1 MLDSTPILLRPT
13 KRTLPCSGSP
23 SSEPRA
29 RRRPSSTT
37 SPLSWSMS
45 STISTLPSFSASSS
59 TSVSM
64 SRSSS
69 ASTSLAATGP
79 TSSAMQ
85 RSVPLPHFSHLSFSS
100 PVSTSQTQTSFP
112 QYLFAQRS
120 SPPSMSSPK
129 PALSRR
135 GSDSSTAPDLSD
147 DDEDSEEEDEAEV
160 SEGEEEELPVFLS
173 RTTSGFARA
182 SLVSL
187 PSALG
192 KQDVDEKRRAEVA
205 LVGREGLSV

>member
-1 MLDSTPILLRPT
+1 M
-13 KRTLPCSGSP
+13 
-23 SSEPRA
+23 
-29 RRRPSSTT
+29 
-37 SPLSWSMS
+37 
-45 STISTLPSFSASSS
+45 STLPSFSASTS

-64 SRSSS
+64 SHSSS
-69 ASTSLAATGP
+69 ASSSVAATGP

-100 PVSTSQTQTSFP
+100 PISTSQTQRAFP
-112 QYLFAQRS
+112 QFLFAQRS
-120 SPPSMSSPK
+120 STSSMSSSK

-135 GSDSSTAPDLSD
+135 GLDSSTAPDLSD
-147 DDEDSEEEDEAEV
+147 DDEDSEEEDEAEG

-182 SLVSL
+182 SLISL

-192 KQDVDEKRRAEVA
+192 KQNVDEKRRAEVA
-205 LVGREGLSV
+205 LVGREGLVV